1 VAEGRVS
8 ISGSFGLFHSEQ
20 SDIILSFHSF
30 FHNKKGAKNNKEAR
44 GGDAVLLDH
53 LIVVSICPSIPYI
66 QHPSAGYIFLLDP
79 IMK

>member
-30 FHNKKGAKNNKEAR
+30 FHNKKKVQKTIKKLEVETR
-44 GGDAVLLDH
+44 FFWITLSSSLFVIPFRIFSTHLLD
-53 LIVVSICPSIPYI
+53 
-66 QHPSAGYIFLLDP
+66 IFSY
-79 IMK
+79 